1 MILLKECDFPYH
13 LAPQVRVALSSG
25 TEIPI
30 PSASY
35 ETVDYKSA
43 NDYAEDSEK
52 DTQAK
57 HVYKTISLSSRHK
70 LHKISISLICPKIS
84 VLLHSYSSILS
95 LCSPAPVLSYSIA
108 PLFFSSIS
116 FSSSIFHCCSI
127 VLLLYCIAPL
137 LSCSFSLLLS
147 FSVIILLPHTP
158 IPFLL

>member
-1 MILLKECDFPYH
+1 M
-13 LAPQVRVALSSG
+13 ALSSG

-43 NDYAEDSEK
+43 NDYAEDSEE

-95 LCSPAPVLSYSIA
+95 LCSPAPVPSYSIA
-108 PLFFSSIS
+108 PLS
-116 FSSSIFHCCSI
+116 FSILLLPYSSSLFYCCSI

-137 LSCSFSLLLS
+137 LSCSFSLPLS
-147 FSVIILLPHTP
+147 CSAIILLPHAP
-158 IPFLL
+158 IPLLL